1 MIRPGAHGSCL
12 SQKWYSAWMADA
24 AVVCCN
30 RVFLGFTRSV
40 LQSSKEEG
48 IQGRHVLPVDTVV
61 LLQSRGLVLGGDTG
75 VVSRARAARKRDKS
89 RVGHE
94 LTD

>member
-1 MIRPGAHGSCL
+1 M
-12 SQKWYSAWMADA
+12 
-24 AVVCCN
+24 
-30 RVFLGFTRSV
+30 
-40 LQSSKEEG
+40 LQGSKEEG
-48 IQGRHVLPVDTVV
+48 VQGRHVLPVDTVV